1 MEGRNKGRKDGG
13 MKGGKE
19 NRGGKKE
26 GIEGERKLI
35 ENFSRKW
42 EFQFLKKKKL
52 LKHTSVVN

>member
-1 MEGRNKGRKDGG
+1 

-19 NRGGKKE
+19 NRGGEKE